1 MKYAVI
7 QLMTFF
13 VIGMASGQD
22 NNDTTFVNHPQAI
35 LQNDS
40 IRVILESLITLDSLD
55 IPYLQ
60 DFSPLTQGIDS
71 LLQLIPDSIDVADA
85 AILID
90 SLAIPTPNSSIE
102 TTIFYSAKDSVFF
115 DVVNQQVY
123 LYGKSKIVYGNIT
136 LEADRIDIDW
146 ATDLLKATYTTDTAG
161 NKIGVPVFTQGVE
174 SYEAQ
179 DMTYNFV
186 TTKAVMNG
194 IVTQQGEAFM
204 HGNKVKKN
212 EHNEMFI
219 RGAKYTTC
227 NLGDPHFHIA
237 STKLKVVPGNKVI
250 TGPFNLHF
258 RDIPTPLG
266 FFFGMF
272 PEPKKKTSGVIFPSY
287 GEERRRGFF
296 LRHGGYYFAL
306 NDYIDLEATG
316 DIYSKGGFG
325 LQLNSQYKKR
335 YEYNGGINVTYNQ
348 FKSGTEEDTLTS
360 KDFWVRWNHSP
371 SSKGR
376 TSRVSASVN
385 AGTSSFNSNRTN
397 SDIRVNQTAQFSSN
411 VSYSKSFP
419 GTPFNLTASMR
430 HNQNVQ
436 SKEVRLTL
444 PEFAFNVNR
453 LTPFAKKGSTGKN
466 VFQKISLS
474 HNFNFRNELSNA
486 PAPRAGFPVSNR
498 SEQSDSLVSFSPKNF
513 STLIDRARIG
523 GRHTIPISTSFSV
536 LKYLTVSPSI
546 NYTELWYPRELK
558 YTWEPENQA
567 VRIDTLRKF
576 SRAGS
581 YSFSTSASTRLYGFY
596 PINGKKIQAIRHVM
610 TPSVSL
616 GFTPDFTEG
625 NFQEVQINED
635 GTTRFLSKYEGFAFG
650 SPSRNAAASLGFS
663 LQNNIEMKVRT
674 KSDSAENTKKIKL
687 LDNLSISSGYNFLAD
702 SFKLSNIRLS
712 TRTSLFNS
720 LLSLSASGSIDPY
733 VYVLDSAVETSS
745 GTRIFQRQIDEF
757 TWNRGQG
764 IGQLSSGSISA
775 DIRLNPRSLRGDN
788 NSGNNNK
795 NSNGTDPELR
805 ESDYGTEEELEYI
818 NNNPNEYVDW
828 SVPWNLNVGYN
839 MNYRKR
845 GFDESTITQTLRFS
859 GDMSITE
866 KTKITFSSGYDIKN
880 NEFTSTRLGA
890 SRDLHCWVLNFNW
903 VPFGRFQS
911 FLLEI
916 KVRSSILQDLKLDK
930 KSQFF

>member
-13 VIGMASGQD
+13 VIGFASGQVK
-22 NNDTTFVNHPQAI
+22 NDTTFINSTKAI

-40 IRVILESLITLDSLD
+40 VRVILESILQSDSIK
-55 IPYLQ
+55 IPYLPHLNPIT
-60 DFSPLTQGIDS
+60 DAIDS
-71 LLQLIPDSIDVADA
+71 ILNFNPDSLNVADSVLLA
-85 AILID
+85 D
-90 SLAIPTPNSSIE
+90 SLMIPTPNSSIE
-102 TTIFYSAKDSVFF
+102 TTIFYSAKDSIFF

-123 LYGKSKIVYGNIT
+123 LYGQSKIVYGNIT

-146 ATDLLKATYTTDTAG
+146 ETDLLKAIYTTDSAG
-161 NKIGVPVFTQGVE
+161 NKIGVPIFTQGAE

-179 DMTYNFV
+179 DITYNFV
-186 TTKAVMNG
+186 TRKAIING
-194 IVTQQGEAFM
+194 IVTQQGEAYM

-212 EHNEMFI
+212 ENDEMFI

-227 NLGDPHFHIA
+227 NLANPHFHIA

-272 PEPKKKTSGVIFPSY
+272 PEPKKKTSGVIFPAY

-296 LRHGGYYFAL
+296 LRNGGYYFAL
-306 NDYIDLEATG
+306 SDYIDLEATG

-335 YEYNGGINVTYNQ
+335 YEYNGGVNVTYNQ
-348 FKSGTEEDTLTS
+348 FKSGVEEDSLTS
-360 KDFWVRWNHSP
+360 KDFWLRWNHSP
-371 SSKGR
+371 DSKGR

-411 VSYSKSFP
+411 VTYSKTFP
-419 GTPFNLTASMR
+419 GTPFNMTASMR

-444 PEFAFNVNR
+444 PELAFNTNR
-453 LTPFAKKGSTGKN
+453 IYPFAKRGSTGKN
-466 VFQKISLS
+466 VFQKINLS

-498 SEQSDSLVSFSPKNF
+498 SERSDSLVSFSPKNF
-513 STLIDRARIG
+513 STLIDRAKIG
-523 GRHTIPISTSFSV
+523 GRHTIPISTSFSL

-558 YTWEPENQA
+558 YEWEEETQS

-581 YSFSTSASTRLYGFY
+581 YSLSTSASTRLYGFY

-610 TPSVSL
+610 TPSVSI
-616 GFTPDFTEG
+616 GYTPDFTDG

-674 KSDSAENTKKIKL
+674 KSDSAESSKKIKL
-687 LDNLSISSGYNFLAD
+687 LDNLSFSSGYNFLAD
-702 SFKLSNIRLS
+702 SFKLSNIRIS
-712 TRTSLFNS
+712 TRTSLFNN

-733 VYVLDSAVETSS
+733 VYILDSAVETST
-745 GTRIFQRQIDEF
+745 GKRIFQRQIDEF

-775 DIRLNPRSLRGDN
+775 DIRLNPRSLSGTSSGGSN
-788 NSGNNNK
+788 NANQDDSIV
-795 NSNGTDPELR
+795 PL
-805 ESDYGTEEELEYI
+805 ESDYGTDEELEYI

-828 SVPWNLNVGYN
+828 SIPWNLSVGYN

-845 GFDESTITQTLRFS
+845 GFDKSDITQTLRFS
-859 GDMSITE
+859 GDLSITD
-866 KTKITFSSGYDIKN
+866 KTKITFSSGYDVKN

-911 FLLEI
+911 FLVEI
-916 KVRSSILQDLKLDK
+916 RVRSSVLQDLKLDK

>member
-1 MKYAVI
+1 MKYAVL
-7 QLMTFF
+7 QLMAFF
-13 VIGMASGQD
+13 VIGTTIAQD
-22 NNDTTFVNHPQAI
+22 NNDTTFVNTPQAI
-35 LQNDS
+35 IQNDS
-40 IRVILESLITLDSLD
+40 VRVILESLINTDSLSLPFVPELQPLSD
-55 IPYLQ
+55 IV
-60 DFSPLTQGIDS
+60 DS
-71 LLQLIPDSIDVADA
+71 LRQFLPDSLNVSDSVLLA
-85 AILID
+85 D
-90 SLAIPTPNSSIE
+90 SLSLPTPNSSIE
-102 TTIFYSAKDSVFF
+102 TTIFYSSRDSIYF

-123 LYGKSKIVYGNIT
+123 LYGQSKIVYGDIT

-146 ATDLLKATYTTDTAG
+146 TTDLLKATYSLDSAG
-161 NKIGVPVFTQGVE
+161 NKVGVPVFTQGAE

-186 TTKAVMNG
+186 TRKAVING

-212 EHNEMFI
+212 EDNEMFI

-237 STKLKVVPGNKVI
+237 STKLKVIPGNKVV

-272 PEPKKKTSGVIFPSY
+272 PEPKKKASGVIFPAY

-296 LRHGGYYFAL
+296 LRNGGYYFAL
-306 NDYIDLEATG
+306 SDYIDLEATG
-316 DIYSKGGFG
+316 DIYSKGGYG
-325 LQLNSQYKKR
+325 LQVNSQYKKR
-335 YEYNGGINVTYNQ
+335 YEYNGGVNITYNQ
-348 FKSGTEEDTLTS
+348 FSSGTEEDSLSS

-371 SSKGR
+371 DSKGR

-411 VSYSKSFP
+411 VTYSKTFP
-419 GTPFNLTASMR
+419 GTPFNMTASMR

-436 SKEVRLTL
+436 SKEVRVTL

-453 LTPFAKKGSTGKN
+453 LFPFAKKGSTGKN

-498 SEQSDSLVSFSPKNF
+498 SEEADSIVSFSPKNL
-513 STLIDRARIG
+513 STLLDRAKIG
-523 GRHTIPISTSFSV
+523 GRHTIPISTSFPL
-536 LKYLTVSPSI
+536 LKYLTVSPSV

-558 YTWEPENQA
+558 YTWEEENQA

-576 SRAGS
+576 SRAAS
-581 YSFSTSASTRLYGFY
+581 YSFSTSTSTRLYGFY

-610 TPSVSL
+610 TPSVSF
-616 GFTPDFTEG
+616 GYTPDFTDG
-625 NFQEVQINED
+625 NFQEVQIDETGN
-635 GTTRFLSKYEGFAFG
+635 TRLLSKYEGFAFG
-650 SPSRNAAASLGFS
+650 SPSQNAAANLGFS

-674 KSDSAENTKKIKL
+674 KSDSSESTKKIKL
-687 LDNLSISSGYNFLAD
+687 LDNLSFSSGYNFLAD
-702 SFKLSNIRLS
+702 SFNLSNIRMT
-712 TRTSLFNS
+712 TRTSIFNNLLTISATGS
-720 LLSLSASGSIDPY
+720 LDPY
-733 VYVLDSAVETSS
+733 VYVLDSIVETNA
-745 GTRIFQRQIDEF
+745 GRRVFQRQIDEF

-775 DIRLNPRSLRGDN
+775 DIRLNPRSLSASNTNDN
-788 NSGNNNK
+788 RS
-795 NSNGTDPELR
+795 SNLNAEEQRISEFGTD
-805 ESDYGTEEELEYI
+805 DELEYI
-818 NNNPNEYVDW
+818 NNNPQEYVDW
-828 SVPWNLNVGYN
+828 SVPWSLNIGYN

-845 GFDESTITQTLRFS
+845 GFDESDITQTLRFS
-859 GDMSITE
+859 GDLSITE
-866 KTKITFSSGYDIKN
+866 KTKINFSSGYDVKSK
-880 NEFTSTRLGA
+880 EFTSTRLGA

-903 VPFGRFQS
+903 VPFGRYQS
-911 FLLEI
+911 FLVEI
-916 KVRSSILQDLKLDK
+916 RVRSSILQDLKLDK